1 MYFTHNV
8 GGPPNIIH
16 NILINWTITLV
27 TERRIA
33 KRFRAVDGALA
44 ALSPATGRVG
54 QIQNISLNGV
64 AFRYIAD
71 DFPEA
76 NLDGMT
82 RLQLMFAGKGI
93 WLDGILVKRIAD
105 VDLPTGASFSGIP
118 LRQTSLQFIALTE
131 SQKIRL
137 RDYIRRFTQKNG

>member
-1 MYFTHNV
+1 M
-8 GGPPNIIH
+8 
-16 NILINWTITLV
+16 V

-71 DFPEA
+71 DSPEA
-76 NLDGMT
+76 DLDGMA

-93 WLDGILVKRIAD
+93 WLDGVPVKRIAD
-105 VDLPTGASFSGIP
+105 IDLPSGASFSGIP

-131 SQKIRL
+131 AQRTRL
-137 RDYIRRFTQKNG
+137 QDYIRRFTQNNG

>member
-1 MYFTHNV
+1 V
-8 GGPPNIIH
+8 I
-16 NILINWTITLV
+16 

-44 ALSPATGRVG
+44 ALSPESGRVG

-71 DFPEA
+71 DSPEA
-76 NLDGMT
+76 NLNGT
-82 RLQLMFAGKGI
+82 AKLQIMFAGKGI
-93 WLDGILVKRIAD
+93 WLDGVSVKWIAD
-105 VDLPTGASFSGIP
+105 VDIPTDSSFSGIP

-131 SQKIRL
+131 DQKTRL
-137 RDYIRRFTQKNG
+137 KEYIRQFTDNGD